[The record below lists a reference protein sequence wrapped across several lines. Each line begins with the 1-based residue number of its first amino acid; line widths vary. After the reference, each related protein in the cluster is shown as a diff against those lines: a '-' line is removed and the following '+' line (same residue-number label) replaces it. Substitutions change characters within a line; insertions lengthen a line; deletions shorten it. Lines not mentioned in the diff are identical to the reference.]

1 LATLP
6 PLMLAMAVNLGQL
19 SYWVVVGFGVIMA
32 SIQSLSD
39 PARQATLS
47 RVVRIDIQR
56 SVTIMTIFGSLVG
69 LTGFYLGGE
78 LDVLG
83 LEVVLLLQALLFVAG
98 MFAIRR
104 LPGLPAVSDRKLHLG
119 PLVAFRSAFQ
129 VTWRVPLARNVIGL
143 NFMSSLFNAGA
154 YIIAIPYIVTE
165 LYQGD
170 AGLLSRIMIVFTIGG
185 IGSNVLLLF
194 FMPLKHPG
202 KLFLLLQLTR
212 VLILF
217 LVWIQPTLWLL
228 FAVILAWGI
237 NMGVTTTLVRTTVQ
251 ELAPVQDRAQ
261 ILSVLLLSFMV
272 SSPISS
278 MLLGL
283 LIANFTPTAAL
294 LPGMVISIAI
304 FLIGFLKSGLWQYRS
319 QGLCGEWL

>member
-1 LATLP
+1 
-6 PLMLAMAVNLGQL
+6 
-19 SYWVVVGFGVIMA
+19 
-32 SIQSLSD
+32 
-39 PARQATLS
+39 
-47 RVVRIDIQR
+47 
-56 SVTIMTIFGSLVG
+56 
-69 LTGFYLGGE
+69 
-78 LDVLG
+78 
-83 LEVVLLLQALLFVAG
+83 
-98 MFAIRR
+98 
-104 LPGLPAVSDRKLHLG
+104 
-119 PLVAFRSAFQ
+119 
-129 VTWRVPLARNVIGL
+129 
-143 NFMSSLFNAGA
+143 
-154 YIIAIPYIVTE
+154 
-165 LYQGD
+165 
-170 AGLLSRIMIVFTIGG
+170 
-185 IGSNVLLLF
+185 
-194 FMPLKHPG
+194 MPLKHPG